1 MRELEKMKDQY
12 ELLKLE
18 VKKINK
24 QHRLTTGEYVNL
36 RKLKQLKLWYKDK
49 ISEITDNLGV

>member
-1 MRELEKMKDQY
+1 MKDQY